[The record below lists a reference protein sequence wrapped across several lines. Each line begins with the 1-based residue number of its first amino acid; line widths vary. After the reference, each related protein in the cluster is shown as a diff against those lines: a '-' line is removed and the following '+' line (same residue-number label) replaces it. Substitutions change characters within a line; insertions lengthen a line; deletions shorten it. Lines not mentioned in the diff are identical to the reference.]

1 METWGI
7 TGPRFLAVYAILL
20 ALSALAAWID
30 RRRRLGL
37 DARTMDVTLDPYEI
51 AVLNGGRRLAAAA
64 AAANLREAGALRLE
78 GRRLVLAGP
87 LPAGAHRVE
96 RALYLTVARGDR
108 RDPLLDVIPGNIDGI
123 DEVEDRLV
131 QLGLRWD
138 RHRARTTLA
147 VLLWFVPVLGLGLA
161 RLAAGLSA
169 GRPVGFLI
177 GLLVLTALLA
187 AALARPPSGRTL
199 AGDRVLASMRQAGPQ
214 PAWTSGAMPIGLAAG
229 SVALFGAASL
239 WEADAELASALGIA
253 RNTSAGLA
261 GGGVY
266 ADGGG
271 SSCSGGSSCGGG
283 GGCGGGC
290 GG

>member
-30 RRRRLGL
+30 RRRRLGR
-37 DARTMDVTLDPYEI
+37 DVRTMNVALDPYEI

-64 AAANLREAGALRLE
+64 AAANLRQAGALRFE

-96 RALYLTVARGDR
+96 RALYQTVARGER
-108 RDPLLDVIPGNIDGI
+108 RDPLLDVIPGNVDGL

-138 RHRARTTLA
+138 RQRARTTLA
-147 VLLWFVPVLGLGLA
+147 VLLWFVPVLALGMA
-161 RLAAGLSA
+161 RLVAGLSA
-169 GRPVGFLI
+169 GRPVAFLV
-177 GLLVLTALLA
+177 GLLVVTAIIA
-187 AALARPPSGRTL
+187 VALARPPSGRTR
-199 AGDRVLASMRQAGPQ
+199 AGDRLLASMRRAGPQ
-214 PAWTSGAMPIGLAAG
+214 PAWASGAMPIGLAAG

-239 WEADAELASALGIA
+239 WEADAELASALGIGRSTGA
-253 RNTSAGLA
+253 NSAG
-261 GGGVY
+261 GFY
-266 ADGGG
+266 ADGAG
-271 SSCSGGSSCGGG
+271 SSGGDGG
-283 GGCGGGC
+283 GGCGGGGC